1 MSGMDM
7 ECIDIAKKK
16 VNSCCC
22 CVVAV
27 CWCIVTFLDN
37 SLWSVLV

>member
-16 VNSCCC
+16 VNSCCSGG
-22 CVVAV
+22 
-27 CWCIVTFLDN
+27 CWCIVTLLDY
-37 SLWSVLV
+37 SFWFVLV